1 MNEKRNIIIS
11 AVLIGIIS
19 VILVYLGNP
28 ANMGFCLACF
38 VRDTAGSLGLHRAEV
53 VQYLRPELI
62 GLVLGSFSLALV
74 RKEFSPRGGSSPFTR
89 FTLGFFAMVGA
100 LMFLGCPFRMLLRL
114 AGGDFNAIVGLVGF
128 VAGIGLGIFFLNR
141 GFTLKRT
148 HSFSRLEGFSMPIV
162 AVLLLCL
169 AVFTPNLLI
178 FSQEGPGSKYAPLL
192 VALLAG
198 IVVGALAQRTRF
210 CMVGG
215 IRDFLLFR
223 ETTLILGFIALLIA
237 AMIANIA
244 LGFFHPGFAGQPIA
258 HTDGL
263 WNFLGTAL
271 LGFACVLLGGCPLRQ
286 FVLAGEGNT
295 DSAITILGL
304 LVGAAFCHNFKLASS
319 AEGPTPNGKIA
330 VIIGF
335 IVLLLIAFF
344 NSKEATD
351 N

>member
-1 MNEKRNIIIS
+1 MKEKRNIIIS
-11 AVLIGIIS
+11 AALIGVIS
-19 VILVYLGNP
+19 VALVFLGNP

-38 VRDTAGSLGLHRAEV
+38 VRDTAGGLGLHQAAV
-53 VQYLRPELI
+53 VQYIRPELI
-62 GLVLGSFSLALV
+62 GLVLGSFLLALG

-114 AGGDFNAIVGLVGF
+114 AGGDLNALVGLVGF
-128 VAGIGLGIFFLNR
+128 IAGIGLGIFFLNK

-148 HSFSRLEGFSMPIV
+148 HSFSKLEGSSMPVV
-162 AVLLLCL
+162 AVILLALL
-169 AVFTPNLLI
+169 VFVPSLLI
-178 FSQEGPGSKYAPLL
+178 FSTEGPGSMHAPIWIAL
-192 VALLAG
+192 VAGL
-198 IVVGALAQRTRF
+198 IVGALAQRTRF

-215 IRDFLLFR
+215 IRDFILFR
-223 ETTLILGFIALLIA
+223 ESTLIIGFITLLVVA
-237 AMIANIA
+237 AIANVA

-263 WNFLGTAL
+263 WNFLGTTL

-319 AEGPTPNGKIA
+319 ADGPTPNGKIA

-335 IVLLLIAFF
+335 IVLLIIAAY
-344 NSKEATD
+344 NSREATD

>member
-1 MNEKRNIIIS
+1 MKEKYSIIIS
-11 AVLIGIIS
+11 AAIIGILS
-19 VILVYLGNP
+19 VVLVYFGNP

-38 VRDTAGSLGLHRAEV
+38 VRDTAGALGLHRAEV
-53 VQYLRPELI
+53 VQYVRPELI
-62 GLVLGSFSLALV
+62 GLVLGSFLLAV
-74 RKEFSPRGGSSPFTR
+74 FNKEFSPRGGSSPFTR
-89 FTLGFFAMVGA
+89 FTIGFFAMVGA

-114 AGGDFNAIVGLVGF
+114 AGGDFNALAGLAGF
-128 VAGIGLGIFFLNR
+128 LAGIGLGIFFLNK

-148 HSFSRLEGFSMPIV
+148 HSFSKLEGSSMPIV
-162 AVLLLCL
+162 AVALLTL
-169 AVFTPNLLI
+169 ALLVPSLLI
-178 FSQEGPGSKYAPLL
+178 FSSEGPGSMHAPLIL
-192 VALLAG
+192 ALFAG
-198 IVVGALAQRTRF
+198 LIVGALAQKTRF

-215 IRDFLLFR
+215 IRDFILFR
-223 ETTLILGFIALLIA
+223 ETTLILDFITLLLTA
-237 AMIANIA
+237 AIANIA

-286 FVLAGEGNT
+286 FILAGEGNT
-295 DSAITILGL
+295 DSSIAILGL
-304 LVGAAFCHNFKLASS
+304 LTGAAFCHNFKLASS
-319 AEGPTPNGKIA
+319 AEGPSANGKIA

-335 IVLLLIAFF
+335 AVLFIIAAY